1 MNRFFDAGF
10 KATSATLHATSA
22 TVRGTKVAAS
32 ATADAGRSF
41 MAGVRA
47 AINANKPQ
55 PQAAHTTPASML
67 LAKY

>member
-1 MNRFFDAGF
+1 MNRFFNAGF
-10 KATSATLHATSA
+10 KATSATLNATNA
-22 TVRGTKVAAS
+22 TVRSTKVAAS

-47 AINANKPQ
+47 AINASKPQ
-55 PQAAHTTPASML
+55 PQAAHTNSTGMS